1 MIIKNSKVPKWASIV
16 IDVYAI
22 ALWPFVFIKDEGNEV
37 TINHEKIHL
46 RQQVELLVV
55 GFYILYGFYWLKS
68 FVKNRDKDQA
78 YYDIPFE
85 KEAYA
90 MQKDMTYLDNRSR
103 YAWLN
108 FLQTQSRLHR
118 AQNLK
123 ALLLLQVEFQV
134 FQLS

>member
-22 ALWPFVFIKDEGNEV
+22 ALWPFVFIRDEGNEV

-68 FVKNRDKDQA
+68 FVKSRDKDQA

-85 KEAYA
+85 KEAYT

-108 FLQTQSRLHR
+108 FL
-118 AQNLK
+118 
-123 ALLLLQVEFQV
+123 
-134 FQLS
+134 

>member
-22 ALWPFVFIKDEGNEV
+22 ALWPFVFIRDEGNEV

-68 FVKNRDKDQA
+68 FVKNRDKAQA

-85 KEAYA
+85 KEAYT
-90 MQKDMTYLDNRSR
+90 MQKDMTYLDSR
-103 YAWLN
+103 PRYSWLN
-108 FLQTQSRLHR
+108 FR
-118 AQNLK
+118 
-123 ALLLLQVEFQV
+123 
-134 FQLS
+134 

>member
-85 KEAYA
+85 KEAYT